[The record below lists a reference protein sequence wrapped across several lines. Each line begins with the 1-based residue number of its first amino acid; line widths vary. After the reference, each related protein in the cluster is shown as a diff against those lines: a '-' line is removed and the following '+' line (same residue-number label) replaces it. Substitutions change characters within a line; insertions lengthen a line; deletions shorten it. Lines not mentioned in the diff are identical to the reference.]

1 MLQLSFVNFKQNSY
15 ILVEGTSANDRFFI
29 IQSGRVKCF
38 SEVAI
43 PGTTP
48 EILGPGDFIGVV
60 SCMSGHGQPKNVV
73 SLTPVVAIMA
83 ELSYLSQE
91 CSYHIRYSGS
101 GLLLQLLR
109 VQ

>member
-60 SCMSGHGQPKNVV
+60 SCMSGQKLVRVCLMSDIENKFIFRRIKYSVHRHNKLN
-73 SLTPVVAIMA
+73 SA
-83 ELSYLSQE
+83 E
-91 CSYHIRYSGS
+91 I
-101 GLLLQLLR
+101 
-109 VQ
+109 